1 LTKDVFAYIGL
12 GSNLNDPVFQV
23 TQALERLDS
32 LEGISLVATSQLY
45 VGPAM
50 GGATGQADYV
60 NAVAALSTLLSPRS
74 LLRQLQIL
82 ERLLGRKRGP
92 RWGPRSIDLDIL
104 LYGDTVIDEK
114 DFRVPHIGLH
124 QRAFVLVPLYEIA
137 PDLIV
142 PNHGKLSRLVD
153 ALNTDQLQLIST

>member
-1 LTKDVFAYIGL
+1 
-12 GSNLNDPVFQV
+12 
-23 TQALERLDS
+23 
-32 LEGISLVATSQLY
+32 
-45 VGPAM
+45 M

-60 NAVAALSTLLSPRS
+60 NAVAVLSTVLSPRS

-104 LYGDTVIDEK
+104 LYGDTIIDEK

-142 PNHGKLSRLVD
+142 PNHGKLSHLVD
-153 ALNTDQLQLIST
+153 ALNADQLQLVST